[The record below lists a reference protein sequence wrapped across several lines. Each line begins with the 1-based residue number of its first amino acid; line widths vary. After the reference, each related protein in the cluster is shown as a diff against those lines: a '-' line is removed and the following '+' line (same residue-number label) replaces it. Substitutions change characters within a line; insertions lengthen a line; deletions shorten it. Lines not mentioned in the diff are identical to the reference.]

1 MERQWQGTYFIMAIK
16 SLTNQQEEQVMQP
29 LGVRSSSDTQA
40 PPDRNTL
47 SGALVRLVAVFAC
60 AGIIQLLASWFLR

>member
-1 MERQWQGTYFIMAIK
+1 
-16 SLTNQQEEQVMQP
+16 MQP